1 MILENPVSETQIL
14 VQDMQTYYAEFI
26 ANLPQIAL
34 GIILLFGFYFL
45 SAPIS
50 KWLVKPLTYAHSSA
64 LIQLVIRRII
74 SAIVILF
81 GFYLFLRLVGL
92 SAFAIA
98 LLSGTGVAG
107 LIIGFAFKDIAENFM
122 SSLLLNIQKPFK
134 LGEVIEV
141 SGHLGIVK
149 QVTARATTLVDFDG
163 NHIQIPNATVYKN
176 TIRNLTANPN
186 TRGKFIIGI
195 GYDNDPSV
203 AQDIGLQ
210 VLTKMDVIL
219 AEPEP
224 QVLVQELGSS
234 TYNLAVYFW
243 ANTHKHSLLKV
254 RSLAI
259 KNMMKAFSQAN
270 ISMPD
275 DAREIIFPE
284 GITINR
290 DADNRGASSAKSAP
304 HNNSIKQ
311 QSDTNSRDSASHD
324 EDLTSDNDDIRKQA
338 DQARAPEQGDNIL

>member
-1 MILENPVSETQIL
+1 MTSDNPVSETQVL

-26 ANLPQIAL
+26 ANLPQIGL
-34 GIILLFGFYFL
+34 GIVLLLSFYFL

-50 KWLVKPLTYAHSSA
+50 RWLVKPLTYANSSA
-64 LIQLVIRRII
+64 LIQLVVRRII
-74 SAIVILF
+74 SAIVTLF

-122 SSLLLNIQKPFK
+122 SSLLLSIQKPFK

-141 SGHLGIVK
+141 SGHLGVVK

-186 TRGKFIIGI
+186 TRGKFVIGI

-203 AQDIGLQ
+203 AQDIGLR

-243 ANTHKHSLLKV
+243 TNTHKHSLLKV

-259 KNMMKAFSQAN
+259 KNMIKAFSQAN

-284 GITINR
+284 GITIN
-290 DADNRGASSAKSAP
+290 K
-304 HNNSIKQ
+304 
-311 QSDTNSRDSASHD
+311 DTEHQDSAANNTAEKQHTVEKTSED
-324 EDLTSDNDDIRKQA
+324 SPERDDLTSDNDDIRKQA
-338 DQARAPEQGDNIL
+338 AQARAPEQGDNIL

>member
-1 MILENPVSETQIL
+1 MTSGTPVNETQVL

-26 ANLPQIAL
+26 ANLPQIGL
-34 GIILLFGFYFL
+34 GIVLLLSFYFL

-50 KWLVKPLTYAHSSA
+50 RWFVKPLTYAHSSA
-64 LIQLVIRRII
+64 LIQLVMRRVI
-74 SAIVILF
+74 SAIVTLF

-92 SAFAIA
+92 GGFAIA

-122 SSLLLNIQKPFK
+122 SSLLLSIQKPFK

-141 SGHLGIVK
+141 SGHLGVVK

-243 ANTHKHSLLKV
+243 TNTHQHSLLKV
-254 RSLAI
+254 RSLAM
-259 KNMMKAFSQAN
+259 KNMMKAFSNAN

-275 DAREIIFPE
+275 DAREIIFPQ

-290 DADNRGASSAKSAP
+290 DVEEHGVASGNIAA
-304 HNNSIKQ
+304 KQ
-311 QSDTNSRDSASHD
+311 QAVVNDSKD
-324 EDLTSDNDDIRKQA
+324 LPEGDDLTSDNDDIRKQA
-338 DQARAPEQGDNIL
+338 AQARAPEQGDNIL